1 MNQPAVTESRG
12 AHFRAIER
20 ISLVLGVLFVVVAMI
35 GFPLLIQLSVS
46 YGAVLS
52 IGNARAVRLFG
63 ERLALRQSVGLLV
76 VLFQLK
82 LLVLGVLI
90 FVGLKLLR
98 LDGIGLCV
106 GLSILPLSIV
116 VRAIKWGMSAPV
128 SHGDLVKHG

>member
-1 MNQPAVTESRG
+1 MHGRCACLASAWPFGSRW
-12 AHFRAIER
+12 A
-20 ISLVLGVLFVVVAMI
+20 FV
-35 GFPLLIQLSVS
+35 
-46 YGAVLS
+46 
-52 IGNARAVRLFG
+52 
-63 ERLALRQSVGLLV
+63 V

-82 LLVLGVLI
+82 LLVLGALI